1 MIIWL
6 ASYPKSGNTW
16 IRFFIISLLMGK
28 KTKLN
33 LNHLKAILAYPNV
46 SQFKNLISN
55 YLDLNE
61 ISKNWI
67 LSQTKINSDK
77 SVRFLKTHNMLGKL
91 NNYQFTD
98 NYNTL
103 GAIHIVRDPRNV
115 ITSLKNHWSLSTYE
129 ESKKFLF
136 NDNQIL
142 TLSKQE
148 KEKYEKY
155 ETKYPLPQII
165 GSWKTHYL
173 SWKSLKK
180 NYLLVKY
187 ENLINNPK
195 DEFKKI
201 ADFISNLIRHNFNK
215 SEIDTAIELS
225 SFEKLEKM
233 EKDHGFVESSIN
245 KEGKKNKF
253 FYLGPK
259 NDWKKILNK
268 NVSDEISEKFQE
280 EMRELNYL
288 QN

>member
-46 SQFKNLISN
+46 SQFENLISN

-77 SVRFLKTHNMLGKL
+77 SLRFLKTHNMLGKL
-91 NNYQFTD
+91 NNYKFTD
-98 NYNTL
+98 NNNTL
-103 GAIHIVRDPRNV
+103 GAIHIVRDPRNI
-115 ITSLKNHWSLSTYE
+115 ITSLKNHWSLPTYE
-129 ESKKFLF
+129 EAKKFLF
-136 NDNQIL
+136 NNNQVL

-195 DEFKKI
+195 DEFEKI

-215 SEIDTAIELS
+215 SEIDTAIKLS
-225 SFEKLEKM
+225 SFDKLEKM
-233 EKDHGFVESSIN
+233 ERDHGFIESSIN
-245 KEGKKNKF
+245 KEGEKNKF

-259 NDWKKILNK
+259 NDWKNILNK
-268 NVSDEISEKFQE
+268 NISDEISKKFQE
-280 EMRELNYL
+280 EMKELDYL
-288 QN
+288 

>member
-1 MIIWL
+1 MLLTHIIL
-6 ASYPKSGNTW
+6 TCQT
-16 IRFFIISLLMGK
+16 ILK
-28 KTKLN
+28 KPWNQSRAT
-33 LNHLKAILAYPNV
+33 
-46 SQFKNLISN
+46 
-55 YLDLNE
+55 
-61 ISKNWI
+61 
-67 LSQTKINSDK
+67 
-77 SVRFLKTHNMLGKL
+77 
-91 NNYQFTD
+91 
-98 NYNTL
+98 
-103 GAIHIVRDPRNV
+103 
-115 ITSLKNHWSLSTYE
+115 
-129 ESKKFLF
+129 FLF
-136 NDNQIL
+136 YQ
-142 TLSKQE
+142 KF
-148 KEKYEKY
+148 
-155 ETKYPLPQII
+155 
-165 GSWKTHYL
+165 
-173 SWKSLKK
+173 SLKK